1 MGRFLFRLPDVGEGV
16 AEAEIVAWHVKP
28 GDRVREDQNLADVM
42 TDKATV
48 EMTSPVDGVVAA
60 IHGEIGAMLPVGAVL
75 VELEVEG
82 PGNAGR
88 EDAGSIAA
96 PQGKAEEKPAPP
108 PAVEQVEE
116 EAAPAPA
123 PERMPEPAPVKKAEG
138 GPAAPAPP
146 LASPATRRRALEL
159 GIALEE
165 VRGTGP
171 GGRIIPDDLDRHA
184 ARRAAAR
191 PSAPTPAG
199 DEDRE
204 GGEEIPITGLRRRIA
219 ERMQEASSHI
229 PHIGYVEEIDVT
241 QLEGLR
247 HDLNEHRAPGHP
259 KLTLLPF
266 LIRALARTLPDFPWF
281 NAHYDEEAGVLRTS
295 RAVHVGIATQTP
307 GGLMVPVL
315 RHAEGRT
322 IWDLAS
328 EIARLADAARAGRA
342 TRGDLSGSTISIT
355 SLGALGGLVTT
366 PIINRPEVA
375 IIGPNRIV
383 ERPVVEG
390 HFLSVRKMMNLSSS
404 FDHRIVDGHD
414 AARFIRQIKR
424 LIEQPALLFME

>member
-1 MGRFLFRLPDVGEGV
+1 MGRFLFRLPDIGEGV
-16 AEAEIVAWHVKP
+16 AEAEIVAWHVQP

-48 EMTSPVDGVVAA
+48 EMTSPVDGVVSA
-60 IHGEIGAMLPVGAVL
+60 IHGEVGEMLPVGAVL

-82 PGNAGR
+82 AGNAGTR
-88 EDAGSIAA
+88 DSGSGTAPERRSDAPAA
-96 PQGKAEEKPAPP
+96 EG
-108 PAVEQVEE
+108 PAVEQDEDKRAP
-116 EAAPAPA
+116 EAGPARPAPA
-123 PERMPEPAPVKKAEG
+123 PRPAAKAENR
-138 GPAAPAPP
+138 PAASAPP

-171 GGRIIPDDLDRHA
+171 GGRIVPGDLDRYASARATMRPA
-184 ARRAAAR
+184 AVRESR
-191 PSAPTPAG
+191 
-199 DEDRE
+199 EE

-219 ERMQEASSHI
+219 ERMEEASRHI
-229 PHIGYVEEIDVT
+229 PHITYVEEVDVT

-247 HDLNEHRAPGHP
+247 RDLNGHRPDGRP
-259 KLTLLPF
+259 RLTLLPF

-281 NAHYDEEAGVLRTS
+281 NAQYDEEAGVLRTS
-295 RAVHVGIATQTP
+295 RAIHVGIATQTP

-315 RHAEGRT
+315 RHAEGQT

-328 EIARLADAARAGRA
+328 GIARLAEAAREGRA
-342 TRGDLSGSTISIT
+342 TRSELSGSTISIT
-355 SLGALGGLVTT
+355 SLGALGGIVTT

-390 HFLSVRKMMNLSSS
+390 PFVSVRRMMNLSSS
-404 FDHRIVDGHD
+404 FDHRIIDGHD
-414 AARFIRQIKR
+414 AARFIRQVRR
-424 LIEQPALLFME
+424 LIEQPALLFID

>member
-88 EDAGSIAA
+88 EDAGSVAA
-96 PQGKAEEKPAPP
+96 RQGKTGVEAVPP

-116 EAAPAPA
+116 EPA
-123 PERMPEPAPVKKAEG
+123 PEPAPVKKAESA
-138 GPAAPAPP
+138 PTAPAPP
-146 LASPATRRRALEL
+146 FASPATRRRALEL

-171 GGRIIPDDLDRHA
+171 GGRIIPDDLDRYA
-184 ARRAAAR
+184 ASRAAAR
-191 PSAPTPAG
+191 PSAPVPAN
-199 DEDRE
+199 EDRE

-229 PHIGYVEEIDVT
+229 PHISYVEEIDVT

-247 HDLNEHRAPGHP
+247 RDLNEHRAPGQP
-259 KLTLLPF
+259 KVTLLPF

-281 NAHYDEEAGVLRTS
+281 NAHYDEEAGVLRTF

-322 IWDLAS
+322 IRDLAS

-342 TRGDLSGSTISIT
+342 TRSDLSGSTISIT

-404 FDHRIVDGHD
+404 FDHRMIDGHD